1 MKPLFIEATAQ
12 TPQVEFD
19 AEKGLLKI
27 SGRAFPQKIID
38 FYAPVIKWVD
48 EYIKEAKD
56 ETIWDLK
63 MEYINSASTMIV
75 ANLLKKL
82 SALTASGKKLTINW
96 RHSLEDED
104 DMLEIGKEMEI
115 LLNYPFN
122 FITYESEL
130 SE

>member
-1 MKPLFIEATAQ
+1 MKALLIEATAQ
-12 TPQVEFD
+12 TPRVEFD

-27 SGRAFPQKIID
+27 SGRAFPQKILD

-48 EYIKEAKD
+48 DYIKEAKE
-56 ETIWDLK
+56 ETVWDLK

-82 SALTASGKKLTINW
+82 SGLNESGKKLTINW
-96 RHSLEDED
+96 HHSLEDED
-104 DMLEIGKEMEI
+104 DMLEIGKEMEV

-122 FITYESEL
+122 FISYESEL
-130 SE
+130 S

>member
-1 MKPLFIEATAQ
+1 MKPLLIEATAQ
-12 TPQVEFD
+12 TPRIEFD
-19 AEKGLLKI
+19 AELGVLKI
-27 SGRAFPQKIID
+27 SGRAFPQKILD
-38 FYAPVIKWVD
+38 FYAPVIKWVE
-48 EYIKEAKD
+48 EYINVAKQ

-82 SALTASGKKLTINW
+82 SAITGSGKKLTINW
-96 RHSLEDED
+96 RHSLDDED
-104 DMLEIGKEMEI
+104 DMLEIGKEMEV
-115 LLNYPFN
+115 LLNFPFN